1 MKHDRSM
8 KHDSPIN
15 KAVYKCTQVTIRSQS
30 ISSAEFMSVT
40 VNLYYFHLIIWV
52 LKLHSIKEN
61 WEDCN
66 DQHLYPSHYLGFE
79 TLSYERE
86 LGR

>member
-40 VNLYYFHLIIWV
+40 VKLYYFHLIIWV
-52 LKLHSIKEN
+52 LKL
-61 WEDCN
+61 
-66 DQHLYPSHYLGFE
+66 QL
-79 TLSYERE
+79 T
-86 LGR
+86 